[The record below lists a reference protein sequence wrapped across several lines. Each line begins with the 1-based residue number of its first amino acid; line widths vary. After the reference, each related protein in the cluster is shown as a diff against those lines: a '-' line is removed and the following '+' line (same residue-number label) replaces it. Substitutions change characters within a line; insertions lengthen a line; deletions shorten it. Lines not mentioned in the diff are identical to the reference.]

1 MCVYMLIVVHKLKG
15 HLDYSFACAWSPD
28 GRVLATGN
36 QDMTTRLYDVRY
48 GAKSFAVLGGQMGA
62 IRSLRYSSNGRFLA
76 MAEPA
81 DFVHLLDTTS
91 DYHQSQLI
99 DFFGEISGISF
110 TPDDESLYIGNSDR
124 ALGGLLEFEKANEG
138 VCDMYL

>member
-1 MCVYMLIVVHKLKG
+1 MGFLSPIVVHELKG

-36 QDMTTRLYDVRY
+36 QDKTTRLYDVRY
-48 GAKSFAVLGGQMGA
+48 AAKSLGVLGGKMGA
-62 IRSLRYSSNGRFLA
+62 IRSLRYTNDGRFLA

-81 DFVHLLDTTS
+81 DFVHIFDTES
-91 DYHQSQLI
+91 DYRRSQVI

-110 TPDDESLYIGNSDR
+110 TPDDEYLYIGNADR
-124 ALGGLLEFEKANEG
+124 ALGGLLEFEKADQG
-138 VCDMYL
+138 VCNMYL